1 MPTHRLRSAR
11 AVLQETGVGSNRKI
25 RLRLE
30 CGHVTDWKHVR
41 SGDPLAKRYRC
52 QRCRD
57 EPKTSR
63 VRDA

>member
-1 MPTHRLRSAR
+1 MASHRLRSAR
-11 AVLQETGVGSNRKI
+11 SVLQETGVGSQRKM

-30 CGHVTDWKHVR
+30 CGHVTEWKTVR

-52 QRCRD
+52 PRCRD
-57 EPKTSR
+57 EPKDSR